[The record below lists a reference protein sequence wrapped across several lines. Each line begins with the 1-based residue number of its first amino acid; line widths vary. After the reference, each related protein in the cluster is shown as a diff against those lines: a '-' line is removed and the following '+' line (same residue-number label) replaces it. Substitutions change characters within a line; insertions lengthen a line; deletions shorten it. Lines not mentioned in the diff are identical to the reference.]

1 MLLGMRSLA
10 RYHFYLEVTKT
21 MHASPLVQLFRAT
34 APQVID
40 PSAQRASA
48 APCSRRGFAY
58 VAILLA
64 ACVTIVS
71 TPAFAQTQ
79 ATIAGVLTDP
89 SGAGVPGASLTLTNQ
104 DTAVVLATQQSDAS
118 GNFSFQAVPAPGTYT
133 IAVQASGFTRLEQK
147 DIVVTAGE
155 RRSVGTLA
163 LAVGSTSDSVTVQA
177 AVTPVQTD
185 SAERSSDLDTHEI
198 GALLAR
204 GLNVVG
210 LMRSLPGI
218 SGGTDPNAPTSVFGG
233 YAAINGGRGSASIPT
248 QDGIMAGDT
257 SNQGELQINQA
268 MDALSELHVNTSNY

>member
-104 DTAVVLATQQSDAS
+104 DTAVVLPTQQSDAS
-118 GNFSFQAVPAPGTYT
+118 GNFSFQAVPAPVPTLLP
-133 IAVQASGFTRLEQK
+133 FRP
-147 DIVVTAGE
+147 VVS
-155 RRSVGTLA
+155 R
-163 LAVGSTSDSVTVQA
+163 GSNKKQ
-177 AVTPVQTD
+177 
-185 SAERSSDLDTHEI
+185 RH
-198 GALLAR
+198 LLAR
-204 GLNVVG
+204 RPLDHRHHAHRHPG
-210 LMRSLPGI
+210 RSI
-218 SGGTDPNAPTSVFGG
+218 QNSRDGGC
-233 YAAINGGRGSASIPT
+233 
-248 QDGIMAGDT
+248 
-257 SNQGELQINQA
+257 
-268 MDALSELHVNTSNY
+268 